1 MNLNLKS
8 WLRPKIKS
16 LNILILIAIIILT
29 FATGFKVMS
38 MFNSPL
44 GFDEAGIVYIAKEIS
59 QGKALYLD
67 YFDHKP
73 PLMHYLLA
81 LIYSI
86 IPISTFAIKLLAF
99 IFDTALLGTIFL
111 VSKKLIDKNYAF
123 LASALYGVY
132 NLSLSLNTEIIMT
145 ILGLWA
151 FFFYI
156 KALESDKIDNF
167 NLFTSGIFIAIAI
180 WFKQSA
186 LFFYIPIVAHLFYL
200 KYKQKIQKSQLINS
214 ILLLTLGVL
223 IISIPLLS
231 FFLFKAGTEFFY
243 AIIKFNLQ
251 FKASS
256 SRILQIGKGIGI
268 LISSLG
274 IIIGFISLKMADKKV
289 RTFMFIALL
298 ITILTISLSA
308 IEIKAR
314 ESNNQRQVLDYL
326 LETIPWEAKF
336 FSDNPV
342 YTLLGNYHL
351 SQPLVHVAPSFASV
365 FNYSFICN
373 QDYLVLTHRQKYLSQ
388 DVKQCIKSNF
398 TLLKRFENVGE
409 SFVEIYIKNGNAKR
423 QS

>member
-186 LFFYIPIVAHLFYL
+186 LFF
-200 KYKQKIQKSQLINS
+200 
-214 ILLLTLGVL
+214 
-223 IISIPLLS
+223 
-231 FFLFKAGTEFFY
+231 
-243 AIIKFNLQ
+243 
-251 FKASS
+251 
-256 SRILQIGKGIGI
+256 
-268 LISSLG
+268 
-274 IIIGFISLKMADKKV
+274 
-289 RTFMFIALL
+289 
-298 ITILTISLSA
+298 
-308 IEIKAR
+308 
-314 ESNNQRQVLDYL
+314 
-326 LETIPWEAKF
+326 
-336 FSDNPV
+336 
-342 YTLLGNYHL
+342 
-351 SQPLVHVAPSFASV
+351 
-365 FNYSFICN
+365 
-373 QDYLVLTHRQKYLSQ
+373 
-388 DVKQCIKSNF
+388 
-398 TLLKRFENVGE
+398 
-409 SFVEIYIKNGNAKR
+409 
-423 QS
+423 